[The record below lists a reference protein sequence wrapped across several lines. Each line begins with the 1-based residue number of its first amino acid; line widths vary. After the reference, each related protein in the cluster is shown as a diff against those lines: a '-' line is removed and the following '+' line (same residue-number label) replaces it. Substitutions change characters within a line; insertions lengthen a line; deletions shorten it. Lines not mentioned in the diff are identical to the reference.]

1 MTKLCAILLR
11 TIWHAQISS
20 VGPRATRVSVV
31 VDGER
36 HRMESE
42 PRGWWSATV
51 EQAHAG
57 SRYGFLLDE
66 NSNENSNENSS
77 ENSDENSNENPDGSL
92 DTTPVPDPLPDPRS
106 ARQPDGVH
114 GLSELVDHSAFAW
127 NDDLWRPPALGS
139 GVLYELHVG
148 TFTQSGTLDA
158 AIGRLEYLRELGVT
172 HIQLMPLA
180 AAEGARG
187 WGYDG
192 VALYAPL
199 EAYGGPDAVKRFV
212 NAAHRRGL
220 AALIDVVYNHF
231 GPSGNYTGKFGPYI
245 TDHHKTPWGGAV
257 NFEDAGSAEVRE
269 FFIENALMW
278 LREYHFDGLRIDAV
292 HAFIDRSAT
301 HFLEQLEEAVRALGA
316 HTGKQY
322 ALIAESDLND
332 PRLMTAREAGGYGL
346 DAQWSDDFH
355 HALWTVLTGETTGY
369 YQDFGSMADLA
380 KAIRE
385 AFVYQGQYS
394 LYRKR
399 NHGRSIGAL
408 TADRFLGYIQNHDQV
423 GNRALGERLSQVV
436 DIGRAKIGAAMVL
449 LGPFVPML
457 FAGEEFAASTPF
469 QYFTDFQDAE
479 LGRLVSEG
487 RRREFTAFGWA
498 PEEIPDPQARET
510 FLRSKLRWEELGE
523 GAHAE
528 MLEWYRR
535 LIALRREEI
544 ALTCTELRQVQ
555 VSFDEAQKWL
565 RMKRDAIE
573 VVFNAGAT
581 AVSLPVLPSQK
592 MLLAST
598 PEVVCDAHRLRLP
611 PGSVA
616 ILRDLQGTDGARVMG
631 QGMARG

>member
-1 MTKLCAILLR
+1 MHSFR
-11 TIWHAQISS
+11 VW
-20 VGPRATRVSVV
+20 GPRAKRVSVV

-36 HRMESE
+36 HAMESE
-42 PRGWWSATV
+42 PRGWWAATV
-51 EQAHAG
+51 ERAHAG
-57 SRYGFLLDE
+57 SRYGFLLDGDAHP
-66 NSNENSNENSS
+66 NENR
-77 ENSDENSNENPDGSL
+77 NENPDENP
-92 DTTPVPDPLPDPRS
+92 DTTPSPAPLPDPRS

-127 NDDLWRPPALGS
+127 DDDGWRPPALGS

-148 TFTQSGTLDA
+148 TFTQEGTLDR

-192 VALYAPL
+192 VALFAPL

-212 NAAHRRGL
+212 NAAHQRGL
-220 AALIDVVYNHF
+220 AVLTDVVYNHF

-301 HFLEQLEEAVRALGA
+301 HFLEQLEEAVRTLGS

-322 ALIAESDLND
+322 AVIAESDLND

-380 KAIRE
+380 KAIQE

-394 LYRKR
+394 PYRKR

-408 TADRFLGYIQNHDQV
+408 PADRFLGYIQNHDQV
-423 GNRALGERLSQVV
+423 GNRAQGERLSHVV
-436 DIGRAKIGAAMVL
+436 DTGRAKIGAAMVL

-469 QYFTDFQDAE
+469 LYFTDFQEKE

-487 RRREFTAFGWA
+487 RRREFTAFGWK
-498 PEEIPDPQARET
+498 PEEIPDPQAQET
-510 FLRSKLRWEELGE
+510 FLRSKLRWEELDRSVNDGSVDQ
-523 GAHAE
+523 GVHAE

-555 VSFDEAQKWL
+555 VSFDEAQRWL

-573 VVFNAGAT
+573 VVFNAGAS
-581 AVSLPVLPSQK
+581 AVSLPVLPGHEII
-592 MLLAST
+592 LAST
-598 PEVVCDAHRLRLP
+598 PEVVCDGHGLCLP
-611 PGSVA
+611 AGSVA
-616 ILRDLQGTDGARVMG
+616 ILRDLHATDDAQGLA
-631 QGMARG
+631 QGDRRR